1 MQRCQRGYESELGCC
16 SGRPEWRCLPQHYR
30 ETVTSCVGVDTHLK
44 KSNRASSRTSMKM
57 AGTRTRVMKKDIVW
71 LISIVL
77 CGVILSACNTQKPE
91 LTSTFEPVSTL
102 FPTATNTS
110 GPTNTH
116 EATVTFTPTPPDMPI
131 LDPTIRPA
139 ATAVPIFVE
148 TEQSARGSTRIS
160 EVDQMIQVYV
170 PAGEFIMGS
179 TDVEAQITLEN
190 GRAYPEIPVNTVYLD
205 GYWIDKY
212 EVSNGQ
218 YALCVDAGVC
228 QPPYLSSSET
238 RTEYF
243 NNPEYS
249 NYPVIWVSW
258 YMARAYCEWTGRRL
272 PTEAEWEKAARGT
285 DGRKYPWGDDPL
297 GGKRA
302 NFCDIN
308 CPRTIANP
316 IYDDG
321 YPDTSP
327 VGNYPAGAS
336 PYGAMDMS
344 GNVWEWTG
352 TLIQPY
358 PYDAADGREDLDVYG
373 ERVWRGGPWSNGYWW
388 MRSSVRYRSIPS
400 YWYVN
405 LGIRCASSE

>member
-1 MQRCQRGYESELGCC
+1 
-16 SGRPEWRCLPQHYR
+16 
-30 ETVTSCVGVDTHLK
+30 
-44 KSNRASSRTSMKM
+44 
-57 AGTRTRVMKKDIVW
+57 MKKDIVW